1 MFAMEKPRKG
11 SKHGAVPV
19 FDEAFK
25 IMVARE
31 YLTGQLSYGQLA
43 RKYNL
48 SGEHTPRYFVRWYQQ
63 WQEERE
69 LSLQGNFPAETNPD
83 EEKQQLK
90 KQLFEANLKITA
102 LEILIRTAEESLGVD
117 IGKKAGTKRSVK

>member
-11 SKHGAVPV
+11 IKSGSQPV
-19 FDEAFK
+19 FDENFK

-31 YLTGQLSYGQLA
+31 YLTGQLSYSQLA

-63 WQEERE
+63 WLQEHD
-69 LSLQGNFPAETNPD
+69 LSGQQDIPLAVTSD
-83 EEKQQLK
+83 EEKQPLE

-102 LEILIRTAEESLGVD
+102 LELLIRTAEEALGID
-117 IGKKAGTKRSVK
+117 IGKKSGTKRSVK

>member
-1 MFAMEKPRKG
+1 MEKPRKG
-11 SKHGAVPV
+11 IKSGSQPV
-19 FDEAFK
+19 FDESFK

-31 YLTGQLSYGQLA
+31 YLTGQLSYSQLA

-63 WQEERE
+63 WLQEHD
-69 LSLQGNFPAETNPD
+69 LPGQQDIPLAVTSD
-83 EEKQQLK
+83 KEKQPLEQ
-90 KQLFEANLKITA
+90 QLFEANLKITA
-102 LEILIRTAEESLGVD
+102 LELLIRTAEETLGID

>member
-11 SKHGAVPV
+11 SKLGSVPV

-31 YLTGQLSYGQLA
+31 YLTGQLSYTQLA

-63 WQEERE
+63 WQQEGG
-69 LSLQGNFPAETNPD
+69 LSLQEDLPVETKPD
-83 EEKQQLK
+83 EENQQLK

-102 LEILIRTAEESLGVD
+102 LEILIRTAEESMGID
-117 IGKKAGTKRSVK
+117 MGKKAGTKRSVK

>member
-11 SKHGAVPV
+11 SKAGSQSV
-19 FDEAFK
+19 FADTFK

-31 YLTGQLSYGQLA
+31 YLTGQLSYAQLA

-48 SGEHTPRYFVRWYQQ
+48 SGEHTPRHFVRWYQQ
-63 WQEERE
+63 WLQDHE
-69 LSLQGNFPAETNPD
+69 LSSQQDVPLVVTPD
-83 EEKQQLK
+83 KERSQLEQ
-90 KQLFEANLKITA
+90 QLFEANLKITA
-102 LEILIRTAEESLGVD
+102 LELLIRTAEETLGID